1 MTESISPD
9 VASVMS
15 ALDIEHTVID
25 CDPEFADTQKFCGH
39 YGYSV
44 DESANVL
51 LIASKKGAPK
61 FAACVVLAACRLDVN
76 KTARKKL
83 GVSRIS
89 FASPEQTRE
98 LTGMELGGVTPFG
111 MPENVPVWIDSRV
124 MDCSQ
129 IILGGGNRSSKII
142 LAPAELMKVPNAE
155 VVENLA
161 YLTVTE

>member
-1 MTESISPD
+1 M
-9 VASVMS
+9 
-15 ALDIEHTVID
+15 
-25 CDPEFADTQKFCGH
+25 
-39 YGYSV
+39 
-44 DESANVL
+44 
-51 LIASKKGAPK
+51 
-61 FAACVVLAACRLDVN
+61 VLAACRLDVN